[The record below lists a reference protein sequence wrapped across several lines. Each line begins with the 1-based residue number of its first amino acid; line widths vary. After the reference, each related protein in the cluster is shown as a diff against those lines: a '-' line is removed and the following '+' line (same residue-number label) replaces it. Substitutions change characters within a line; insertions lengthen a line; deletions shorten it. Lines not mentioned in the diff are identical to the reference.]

1 MTILRYI
8 TQDGRM
14 LEQRTV
20 INERYIEMR
29 DGFHPMTNDCVFQDS
44 ARRKDNSILI
54 AEQCTIP
61 LMSKMGDPEMATL
74 FREYIVAESKFK
86 QPTVS
91 KMWARTLIAL
101 WNWIKV
107 NGIPLL
113 IGLFI
118 IYIVGNALLAGAN

>member
-14 LEQRTV
+14 IEQKTV

-44 ARRKDNSILI
+44 ARRKDNSIII

-61 LMSKMGDPEMATL
+61 LFSEMGDAEMSTL
-74 FREYIVAESKFK
+74 FREYVVAESKFK

-91 KMWARTLIAL
+91 KMWTRTLIAL
-101 WNWIKV
+101 WNWIRV
-107 NGIPLL
+107 YGVPFAVA
-113 IGLFI
+113 LFV
-118 IYIVGNALLAGAN
+118 IYIVGNDLLTRVN

>member
-1 MTILRYI
+1 MTVLQYI

-14 LEQRTV
+14 IEQKTV

-44 ARRKDNSILI
+44 QRRRDNSIII

-61 LMSKMGDPEMATL
+61 LMSKTGDPEMETL
-74 FREYIVAESKFK
+74 IREYIVAESKFK

-91 KMWARTLIAL
+91 KMWGRSLRALGAWIAAY
-101 WNWIKV
+101 
-107 NGIPLL
+107 GIPLG
-113 IGLFI
+113 I
-118 IYIVGNALLAGAN
+118 ALLVIGVIVDSLLKGG